1 MSAIAK
7 QFLLDILRPLQR
19 VKSHL
24 KRQIRFC
31 KTNHIWALQ
40 PPELVSHVED
50 LESQLRDIER
60 GMDKNEILAKLH
72 NRFPSLPQNA
82 LLTIHKAR
90 SECMRLLMRN
100 NIPADIRWLIEAKVR
115 LAGELPPK
123 FIAYMPGCEAA
134 FFRGSQVLGI
144 IPRALK
150 PLGSLSDSPT
160 GEELVVSGDLATLE
174 ALITLA
180 SWAYL
185 HIHQKPIGL
194 LNVNNFYDGFIA
206 FLNHAIK
213 IYFIPSTTKKLFIC
227 AHTANELLDMLQA
240 YRPEPDPWTLVLER
254 PNNDVSM
261 RPMAGTGLWN
271 FEGKI
276 WSLMEGLKVSL
287 WDSYHLVSELVSNQI
302 TNMSKDQE
310 AIDQSIMLKAM
321 QQQFE
326 HMNLM
331 FGEIRDKLERQDTAI
346 ANLQRGQ
353 QPIAPNV
360 RGNQGRAV
368 MGEEDGNDVDDFD
381 DQATVDMRGRDN
393 RRARRIDRDLGSI
406 KLKIPSFQGKH
417 DPEAYLEWEKKVEL
431 VFDCHNYSEEK
442 KVKLAAVEFTDY
454 AIIWWDQLVLS
465 RRRNRERPINTW
477 EEMKA
482 IMRRRFV
489 PSHYYRE
496 LHQRLQSLTQGSR
509 SVEDYHKEMEIIM
522 IRANIEEER
531 EATMAR
537 FLHGLNQ
544 DIANVVDLQHYVELE
559 DMVHMA
565 MKVERQLK
573 KKGSTRTNLG
583 SSSSWKSKWSKD
595 EKVVSKPKIEPI
607 KDHKE
612 GGNQSKGKSDSQHS
626 RNRDIK
632 CFKCLGTGHIASQ
645 CPNKRVMILRDNG
658 DVETES
664 ESDDDP
670 MPPLED
676 ANDGVEYPVD
686 GKLMVARRALNM
698 QVKEDAEVQRD
709 NIFHTRCHIKYKVCS
724 MIIDGGSCTNV
735 ASTSLVEK
743 LNLKTLKHPRPYKL
757 QWLNDCGEVKVNKQ
771 VLVSFSIGR
780 YKDEVLCDVVPMHAG
795 HILLGRPW
803 QYDRRVTHDG
813 YLNRYSFVMN
823 KRQITLVPLTPRQ
836 VYEDQMSIKK
846 ESDTKNENES
856 TKEREIERKASEKI
870 QKNIVERK
878 ERQQMNLFAKESEVK
893 RAFFSKQP
901 IVVLLCKEACLHTNE
916 LNFSLPSAIVT
927 LLQDF
932 DDVFPNEV
940 PNGLPPIRGIE
951 HQIDFV
957 PGATIPNRPAYRSNP
972 EETKELQ
979 RQVEELLAKGYVR
992 ESMSPCAVPVLLVPK
1007 KDGTWRM
1014 CVDCRAINIIT
1025 VKYRHP
1031 IPRLDDMLDELHGSC
1046 VFSKIDLK
1054 SGYHQIRIRE
1064 GDEWKTAFKTK
1075 YGLYEWLVMPF
1086 GLSNAPS
1093 TFMRLMNHVLRAFIG
1108 KFVVVYFDD
1117 ILIYSKGLDEHI
1129 EHLQSVL
1136 TVLRKEKLYANLKK
1150 CSFCTNQIVFL
1161 GYVVSAKGID
1171 VDEEK
1176 VKAIKEWPT
1185 PKSVSEVRSFHGLA
1199 SFYRRFVKDF
1209 STLAAPLTEIVK
1221 KHVGFKWGSEQE
1233 KAFNLIKEKL
1243 VSAPLLALP
1252 DFTKTFEI
1260 ECDASGIGIGAVLMQ
1275 EGRPI
1280 AYFSEKLGGAAL
1292 NYPTYDKE
1300 MYALVRA
1307 LETWQHYL
1315 LPKEFVIHTDHESLK
1330 HLKGQGKLH
1339 KRHAKWVEFIE
1350 PFPYVIKYKQG
1361 KENVVADALS
1371 RRYALISTLNAKLL
1385 GFEYIKELY
1394 ANDPDFA
1401 NVFNACEKV
1410 AFGKFYKHDGLLF
1423 RENKLCVPHSSLREL
1438 LVREAHGGG
1447 LMGHFGIAKTLDVL
1461 KEHFFWPHMKR
1472 DVERICEK
1480 CITCKHAKSR
1490 VLPHGLYNPLPIPS
1504 EPWVDISMDFVL
1516 GLPRSKRGNDSVFV
1530 VVDRFSKMAHFIPC
1544 HKTDDAT
1551 SIANLFFKEIVR
1563 LHGVPRS
1570 IVSDRDAKFL
1580 SHFWKT
1586 LWGKLGTKLL
1596 FSTTCH
1602 PQTDGQTEVVN
1613 RTLSTLL
1620 RAIIQKNLKTW
1631 EECLPHV
1638 EFAYNRTVHSATKF
1652 SPFEI
1657 VYGFNPLTPLD
1668 LLPLPIDER
1677 ASMDGKKKAELVKQ
1691 LHERTRQHIEK
1702 RTEQYATQA
1711 NKGRKQVVFQPGDW
1725 VWVHMRKERFPAQRR
1740 SKLLPRG
1747 DGPFQV
1753 VARINDNAYKLDLP
1767 GEYNVSAT
1775 FNVSDLSPFDVGE
1788 DSRTNPFEERGNDE
1802 NHQGTIKTSSDPLHI
1817 HGGPITRA
1825 RAKKMQAA
1833 LNGLIEKI
1841 WIENAIQD
1849 ARHHELGLK
1858 RRQGIVGII
1867 QVIGQPNTQ
1876 VVSNAE
1882 RSNSE

>member
-1 MSAIAK
+1 
-7 QFLLDILRPLQR
+7 
-19 VKSHL
+19 
-24 KRQIRFC
+24 
-31 KTNHIWALQ
+31 
-40 PPELVSHVED
+40 
-50 LESQLRDIER
+50 
-60 GMDKNEILAKLH
+60 
-72 NRFPSLPQNA
+72 
-82 LLTIHKAR
+82 
-90 SECMRLLMRN
+90 
-100 NIPADIRWLIEAKVR
+100 
-115 LAGELPPK
+115 
-123 FIAYMPGCEAA
+123 
-134 FFRGSQVLGI
+134 
-144 IPRALK
+144 
-150 PLGSLSDSPT
+150 
-160 GEELVVSGDLATLE
+160 
-174 ALITLA
+174 
-180 SWAYL
+180 
-185 HIHQKPIGL
+185 
-194 LNVNNFYDGFIA
+194 
-206 FLNHAIK
+206 
-213 IYFIPSTTKKLFIC
+213 
-227 AHTANELLDMLQA
+227 
-240 YRPEPDPWTLVLER
+240 
-254 PNNDVSM
+254 
-261 RPMAGTGLWN
+261 
-271 FEGKI
+271 
-276 WSLMEGLKVSL
+276 
-287 WDSYHLVSELVSNQI
+287 
-302 TNMSKDQE
+302 MSKDQE

-368 MGEEDGNDVDDFD
+368 MGEEDGDDVDDFD

-709 NIFHTRCHIKYKVCS
+709 NIFHTRCHIKDKVCS

-823 KRQITLVPLTPRQ
+823 KRQITFVPLTPRQ

-878 ERQQMNLFAKESEVK
+878 ERQQVNLFAKESEVK

-957 PGATIPNRPAYRSNP
+957 PRATIPNRPAYRSNP

-979 RQVEELLAKGYVR
+979 RQVEELLAKGYVK

-1014 CVDCRAINIIT
+1014 CVDCRAINKIT

-1161 GYVVSAKGID
+1161 GYVVSAKGIE

-1243 VSAPLLALP
+1243 VSAPLLALL

-1330 HLKGQGKLH
+1330 HLKGQSKLH

-1371 RRYALISTLNAKLL
+1371 R
-1385 GFEYIKELY
+1385 
-1394 ANDPDFA
+1394 
-1401 NVFNACEKV
+1401 
-1410 AFGKFYKHDGLLF
+1410 
-1423 RENKLCVPHSSLREL
+1423 
-1438 LVREAHGGG
+1438 
-1447 LMGHFGIAKTLDVL
+1447 
-1461 KEHFFWPHMKR
+1461 
-1472 DVERICEK
+1472 
-1480 CITCKHAKSR
+1480 
-1490 VLPHGLYNPLPIPS
+1490 
-1504 EPWVDISMDFVL
+1504 
-1516 GLPRSKRGNDSVFV
+1516 
-1530 VVDRFSKMAHFIPC
+1530 RFSKMAHFIPC

-1677 ASMDGKKKAELVKQ
+1677 ASMDGKKKAEFVKQ